1 MTTTLQ
7 AATETI
13 RKLVKSFIDHPHNLM
28 IETKEHPGIV
38 YWTMQF
44 HADDHSKAVGKRG
57 AHYDALKLLIT
68 EIGRTHDIQYI
79 LRRYREPEPAP
90 RTENMRRGC
99 PEEYD
104 PQPASALLTS
114 ILEQLNIGQ
123 FNIQVTSTPG
133 QHPLEYT
140 FVIHTREQQDYNTL
154 TVPREENALPMT
166 LVGAM
171 GTLFRAYGNRN
182 GVKFSIE
189 VARQP

>member
-1 MTTTLQ
+1 MTATLQ
-7 AATETI
+7 ADTEII
-13 RKLVKSFIDHPHNLM
+13 RTLVKSFIDHPHNLL

-68 EIGRTHDIQYI
+68 EIGRAHDVQYI
-79 LRRYREPEPAP
+79 LRRYREPEPAE
-90 RTENMRRGC
+90 RQENMRRGC

-104 PQPASALLTS
+104 ANPAVALLVK
-114 ILEQLNIGQ
+114 ILELLDVGQ
-123 FNIQVTSTPG
+123 FIVEIAQAQG
-133 QHPLEYT
+133 EHPLSFT
-140 FVIHTREQQDYNTL
+140 LSIIVREPKDYNTL

-166 LVGAM
+166 TVGAI

-182 GVKFSIE
+182 GVKFAID
-189 VARQP
+189 VQRA